1 MSVHHL
7 LDRLSNLR
15 DRDKGKD
22 KDWDIRIMMIL
33 HDMVRLAGVMLD
45 KRGRGAINNLMDGLS
60 SFNVVKVSHFDGSDV
75 GSRGDRSG

>member
-33 HDMVRLAGVMLD
+33 HDMGRLEGVMLD
-45 KRGRGAINNLMDGLS
+45 KRGRGVINNLMDGLS
-60 SFNVVKVSHFDGSDV
+60 SFNVVKV
-75 GSRGDRSG
+75 